1 MEETPPRTKG
11 LCFKCGKMGHF
22 ARDCQSS
29 RASYAR
35 WKNQNFMDKQEDLSQ
50 VQTPID
56 PANRLE
62 NALNAFDALSL
73 EQKNDMINCYEGKK
87 EDFPAA

>member
-11 LCFKCGKMGHF
+11 PCFKCGKMGHF
-22 ARDCQSS
+22 ARDCQMS

-35 WKNQNFMDKQEDLSQ
+35 WKNQNGMDEHEDLSQ
-50 VQTPID
+50 LQNPID
-56 PANRLE
+56 PANGLE
-62 NALNAFDALSL
+62 NTLNAFDALSM
-73 EQKNDMINCYEGKK
+73 EQKNEMIDRYEGKK